1 MTAWA
6 MARVTSCCKA
16 WRGGCKRTCGQATSW
31 RDRLQLEGDLRRA
44 IDATELSVVCQPV
57 FDLVSGQLTGFE
69 ALLRWLHPTQGLLG
83 PAAFLPMAEETGR
96 IPPLNEFVLHCA
108 CQQLRQWQ
116 LSQPAC
122 GPREPRGG
130 RGRPGTA
137 APDAGAD

>member
-69 ALLRWLHPTQGLLG
+69 ALLRWFHPTQDCW
-83 PAAFLPMAEETGR
+83 GR
-96 IPPLNEFVLHCA
+96 RRSCQWPKRPDEFA
-108 CQQLRQWQ
+108 R
-116 LSQPAC
+116 
-122 GPREPRGG
+122 
-130 RGRPGTA
+130 
-137 APDAGAD
+137 